1 LRKSKAGLKSVYFF
15 GKGRAEGGAGMKEIL
30 GGKGANLAEMTGL
43 GIPVPPGFTIST
55 VICAAYYDNR
65 GDFPPGFEEEV
76 LSSLTKLEKIM
87 GKKLGDPADPLLV
100 SVRSGAAV
108 SMPGM
113 MDTIL
118 NLGMNDQ
125 AVQGL
130 AGKTGNSRFAWDA
143 YRRFIQMYG
152 DVVMQVPHE
161 LFEKAI
167 TDQKKKRDV
176 VLDTDLSAADLEELV
191 AVYKEIV
198 RNEKGVDFPQDP
210 LEQLWGSIRAVFGSW
225 MNERAIRYRS
235 LNNIRDLMGTAV
247 NVQSMVFG
255 NFGEDSG
262 TGVCFSRD
270 PSTGINEFY
279 GEYLMNAQGE
289 DVVAGIRTP
298 EKLATLS
305 QRNPEIYRRLV
316 DIKDLLENHFR
327 DMQDME
333 FTVQQGVLYILQTRS
348 GKRSGTAAVRC
359 AIDMVQE
366 KLIDKNTAI
375 LRVSPAHLDQLL
387 HPMIDPGALEN
398 AVSITRGLNASPGA
412 AAGRIVFTAQDAE
425 SWHNRGEEV
434 LLVRKNTS
442 PEDIGGMA
450 VSQGVL
456 TSTGGMTSHA
466 AVVARGM
473 GIPCVAGATGVSV
486 IDNTVVIGGRLFNEG
501 DWITID
507 GSTGDIYAGKLSL
520 SAPEISPEMN
530 TFLGWCDEVRE
541 SSKRGKIRGF
551 KVRTNADQPEDAKRA
566 FAFGADGV
574 GLCRTEHM
582 FFDKEKLIHFRAMI
596 VADTEEERKLQL
608 GKILPL
614 QRQDFFGIF
623 KAMEGR
629 PVTIRLLDP
638 PLHEFVPHTREEVE
652 ELALNLGLS
661 TEKLQP
667 KIDRLRESNPML
679 GHRGCR
685 LAITYPEIYDMQVEA
700 IARAAADCIK
710 QGIPVEPEIMIPIVI
725 TARELKL
732 LRPNVEAVL
741 QRVFEEEGLDVPPVH
756 IGTMIEVPRA
766 AIRSGHIAKYAD
778 FFSFGTNDLTQMTF
792 AFSRDD
798 AASFLPSYLEKQ
810 VLDVDPFKSIDE
822 EGVGD
827 LMRFAIGEGRA
838 VKPELKI
845 GICGEHGGDPQT
857 IDFCYR
863 SGLSYVSC
871 SPFRVPLARLAGAQA
886 VINNSLAAASE
897 DDSAGKTGTGENKSK
912 LRREKKSMSDEEK
925 KTTARKPARKAAAA
939 KTAAVKKPG
948 RPAAKKAADAKTAA
962 AKKPGRPAAKK
973 AADAKTA
980 AAKKPGRSAVK
991 KAADAKTAAVK
1002 KPGRPAAKKTVAVKA
1017 AAAKKPGR
1025 PAAKKTVA
1033 VKAVAAKKPG
1043 RSAAKPEAEKKTPGR
1058 RGRPAVAKPE
1068 AEKKTPGRR
1077 GRPAV
1082 AKPEAEKKTPGRRGR
1097 PAIAKPEAEKKTP
1110 GRRGRP
1116 AGSKNLPKAPVVESQ
1131 ADIIPNDDDIWAGV
1145 NAGNQ
1150 VSSPPA
1156 DFGFPNEGEGE
1167 E

>member
-1 LRKSKAGLKSVYFF
+1 LKTGLKSVYFF
-15 GKGRAEGGAGMKEIL
+15 GKGKAEGGAGMKEIL

-55 VICAAYYDNR
+55 AICAAYYDNKK
-65 GDFPPGFEEEV
+65 DFPPGFEDEV
-76 LSSLTKLEKIM
+76 LSNLAKLEKIM
-87 GKKLGDPADPLLV
+87 GKKLGNPADPLLV

-118 NLGMNDQ
+118 NLGINDE

-130 AGKTGNSRFAWDA
+130 ARKTGNPRFAWDA

-161 LFEKAI
+161 SFEKAMAEL
-167 TDQKKKRDV
+167 KKERGAA
-176 VLDTDLSAADLEELV
+176 LDTDLNAADLEKLV
-191 AVYKEIV
+191 AVYKKIV
-198 RNEKGVDFPQDP
+198 RGEKGVNFPQDP

-225 MNERAIRYRS
+225 MNDRAIRYRS
-235 LNNIRDLMGTAV
+235 LNNIRDLQGTAV
-247 NVQSMVFG
+247 NIQSMVFG

-298 EKLATLS
+298 EKITTLA
-305 QRNPEIYRRLV
+305 RENPKIYRELV
-316 DIKDLLENHFR
+316 SIRDRLENHFR

-333 FTVQQGVLYILQTRS
+333 FTVQQGVLYILQTRN

-359 AIDMVQE
+359 AIDMVKE
-366 KLIDKNTAI
+366 GLIDRNTAI

-387 HPMIDPGALEN
+387 HPMIEPGALKA
-398 AVSITRGLNASPGA
+398 AVAITKGLNASPGA
-412 AAGRIVFTAQDAE
+412 ATGRIVFTAQDAE
-425 SWHNRGEEV
+425 SWHGRGEKV
-434 LLVRKNTS
+434 LLVRKDTS

-473 GIPCVAGATGVSV
+473 GIPCVAGAKGISV
-486 IDNTVVIGGRLFNEG
+486 VDDTVIIGGKLFNEG

-507 GSTGDIYAGKLSL
+507 GSTGDIYAGKLPL
-520 SAPEISPEMN
+520 SAPEISPDMS
-530 TFLGWCDEVRE
+530 TFLSWCDEVRD

-566 FAFGADGV
+566 FSFGADGV

-582 FFDKEKLIHFRAMI
+582 FFDREKLIHFRAMI

-608 GKILPL
+608 AKILPL
-614 QRQDFFGIF
+614 QRRDFFGIF

-638 PLHEFVPHTREEVE
+638 PLHEFVPHTREEID
-652 ELALNLGLS
+652 ELAVYLGLD
-661 TEKLQP
+661 TDKLQP
-667 KIDRLRESNPML
+667 KIDRLHEANPML

-700 IARAAADCIK
+700 LARAAADCIR
-710 QGIPVEPEIMIPIVI
+710 QNIPVEPEIMIPIVV

-732 LRPNVEAVL
+732 LRPNAEAVL
-741 QRVFEEEGLDVPPVH
+741 QRVFDEEGLDLPPIH

-766 AIRSGHIAKYAD
+766 AIRSGHIARYAD

-798 AASFLPSYLEKQ
+798 VASFLPTYLEKQ

-827 LMRFAIGEGRA
+827 LMRFAIDEGRT

-863 SGLSYVSC
+863 IGLSYVSC

-886 VINNSLAAASE
+886 VINNSPAAAAFEGKSFGR
-897 DDSAGKTGTGENKSK
+897 AGAGENKSK
-912 LRREKKSMSDEEK
+912 LRREAKSMSDEK
-925 KTTARKPARKAAAA
+925 KTTVKKPAAKKAAAA
-939 KTAAVKKPG
+939 KTTAKKPG
-948 RPAAKKAADAKTAA
+948 RPAAKKAADAKTT

-980 AAKKPGRSAVK
+980 AKKPGRPAVKKTAAAKTTAAKKPGRPATK
-991 KAADAKTAAVK
+991 KAADAKT
-1002 KPGRPAAKKTVAVKA
+1002 
-1017 AAAKKPGR
+1017 AAKKPGR
-1025 PAAKKTVA
+1025 PAAKKTAA
-1033 VKAVAAKKPG
+1033 VKTTAAKKPG
-1043 RSAAKPEAEKKTPGR
+1043 RPAAKKAADATAKKPGRPAAKKTVVVKTTAKKP
-1058 RGRPAVAKPE
+1058 GRPAVAKPD
-1068 AEKKTPGRR
+1068 AEKKTPG
-1077 GRPAV
+1077 
-1082 AKPEAEKKTPGRRGR
+1082 K
-1097 PAIAKPEAEKKTP
+1097 
-1110 GRRGRP
+1110 RGRP
-1116 AGSKNLPKAPVVESQ
+1116 AGSKNAVKKTSLEQPVVDTYSVNTLPVPESQ
-1131 ADIIPNDDDIWAGV
+1131 DSSWPSTEPDDNPWDK
-1145 NAGNQ
+1145 
-1150 VSSPPA
+1150 
-1156 DFGFPNEGEGE
+1156 D
-1167 E
+1167 